1 MYREEILMH
10 YTIICTSNGYMVEQE
25 EEEGSTD
32 YLHDENDDNTFVT
45 YAEACGVLADHL
57 LRIKNGQA
65 HQAC

>member
-1 MYREEILMH
+1 MYKEEILMH

-45 YAEACGVLADHL
+45 YAEACHVLAQHL
-57 LRIKNGQA
+57 LGICNEQ
-65 HQAC
+65 